1 MSATARVICYSIAA
15 AGSAGI
21 GIIMS
26 ASVMDAKTWAIAIGS
41 AIMAGCSAAVA
52 YADKGPKS

>member
-15 AGSAGI
+15 AGSAGV
-21 GIIMS
+21 GVIMS
-26 ASVMDAKTWAIAIGS
+26 ASVMDSKTWAIAIVS
-41 AIMAGCSAAVA
+41 AIIAGCSSAVA

>member
-1 MSATARVICYSIAA
+1 MSATARIICYAGAA
-15 AGSAGI
+15 AASAGI

-26 ASVMDAKTWAIAIGS
+26 APVMDAKTWAIAIGT
-41 AIMAGCSAAVA
+41 AIAAGFTASVA